1 MALPKI
7 NELPS
12 YELVIPSTQ
21 QKIEYRPFLVKE
33 QKILM
38 MALETQDEKTILKS
52 IVDTIKS
59 CVTTK
64 MDVQALA
71 TFDIEYL
78 FTQIRAKSVG
88 EKATVNLKCGKCEQ
102 DTQVEIPLDKVNIN
116 LTNVNKKIKLNDQY
130 TIVMKYPNFKGI
142 LLAPEDKSGDSL
154 TESILELVIMC
165 MDKLQTEEEQI
176 EFANETKQAINDF
189 LESLNTQQ
197 FEKLVTFVNN
207 LPKLTH
213 KVNYTCEHCN
223 EKNQII
229 LSGIQDFF

>member
-12 YELVIPSTQ
+12 YELVIPSSQ

-38 MALETQDEKTILKS
+38 MALETQDEKAILKA
-52 IVDTIKS
+52 IVDTIES

-102 DTQVEIPLDKVNIN
+102 DTQVEIPLDKVN
-116 LTNVNKKIKLNDQY
+116 KEY
-130 TIVMKYPNFKGI
+130 
-142 LLAPEDKSGDSL
+142 
-154 TESILELVIMC
+154 LVIMNIHFQGSAKVL
-165 MDKLQTEEEQI
+165 M
-176 EFANETKQAINDF
+176 NEGLKNSIN
-189 LESLNTQQ
+189 
-197 FEKLVTFVNN
+197 
-207 LPKLTH
+207 
-213 KVNYTCEHCN
+213 Y
-223 EKNQII
+223 
-229 LSGIQDFF
+229 

>member
-38 MALETQDEKTILKS
+38 MALETQDEKAILKS
-52 IVDTIKS
+52 IVDTIDS
-59 CVTTK
+59 CLTTK
-64 MDVQALA
+64 IDTSTLA
-71 TFDIEYL
+71 TFDIEYI
-78 FTQIRAKSVG
+78 FTQIRGKSVG
-88 EKATVNLKCGKCEQ
+88 EKAKVNLKCGSCDQ
-102 DTQVEIPLDKVNIN
+102 DTEVEIPLDQIKIDLSNID
-116 LTNVNKKIKLNDQY
+116 KKIKLNDQY
-130 TIVMKYPNFKGI
+130 TIIMKYPNFKGI
-142 LLAPEDKSGDSL
+142 LLAPEDKTGDSL
-154 TESILELVIMC
+154 TEAILELVIMC

-176 EFANETKQAINDF
+176 EFKDETKQSINQF
-189 LESLNTQQ
+189 LESLNTEQ
-197 FEKLVTFVNN
+197 FEKLVKFVNN

-213 KVNYTCEHCN
+213 KVNYTCEHCKKEN
-223 EKNQII
+223 EIT

>member
-52 IVDTIKS
+52 IVDTINS
-59 CVTTK
+59 CVATK
-64 MDVQALA
+64 IDSSSLA
-71 TFDIEYL
+71 TFDIEYI
-78 FTQIRAKSVG
+78 FTQIRGKSVG
-88 EKATVNLKCGKCEQ
+88 EKAKVNLKCGKCEK
-102 DTQVEIPLDKVNIN
+102 DTEVEIPLDQIKID
-116 LTNVNKKIKLNDQY
+116 LSNVDKKIKLNDQY
-130 TIVMKYPNFKGI
+130 TVVMKYPNFKGI

-154 TESILELVIMC
+154 TEAILELTIMC

-176 EFANETKQAINDF
+176 EFKDETKKSIHDF
-189 LESLNTQQ
+189 LESLNTEQ
-197 FEKLVTFVNN
+197 FEKLVKFVNN

-213 KVNYTCEHCN
+213 KVNYTCEHC
-223 EKNQII
+223 EKENQIT

>member
-12 YELVIPSTQ
+12 YELVIPSSQ

-38 MALETQDEKTILKS
+38 MALETQDEKAILKS
-52 IVDTIKS
+52 IVDTIES
-59 CVTTK
+59 CVTTEL
-64 MDVQALA
+64 DVQALT

-88 EKATVNLKCGKCEQ
+88 EQAKVNLKCGECEK
-102 DTQVEIPLDKVNIN
+102 DTEVEIPLDEVKIN
-116 LTNVNKKIKLNDQY
+116 LTNIDKKIKLNDQY
-130 TIVMKYPNFKGI
+130 TVLMKYPNFKAI
-142 LLAPEDKSGDSL
+142 LLAPEDKKGDSL
-154 TESILELVIMC
+154 TEAILDLVIMC
-165 MDKLQTEEEQI
+165 MDKLQTEDEQI
-176 EFANETKQAINDF
+176 EFQNENNQSINDF
-189 LESLNTQQ
+189 LESLNTKQ
-197 FEKLVTFVNN
+197 FEKLVHFANN

-213 KVNYTCEHCN
+213 KVNYTCEHCKK
-223 EKNQII
+223 ENQIT